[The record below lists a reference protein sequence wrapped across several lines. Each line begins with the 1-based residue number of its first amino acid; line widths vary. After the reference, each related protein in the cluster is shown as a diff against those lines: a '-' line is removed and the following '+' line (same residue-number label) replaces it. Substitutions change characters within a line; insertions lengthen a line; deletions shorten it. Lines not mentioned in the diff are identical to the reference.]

1 MNIRT
6 FISFFLMGL
15 ILVAVQ
21 IFLLKNLALFG
32 VALCFLYLL
41 IILSLPVSIGHIPLI
56 LLSFGIGLFIDMFYD
71 TMGIHAASATFIGFI
86 RPYWLKVIS
95 PTGGYDDSNEP
106 TLKEMGMGWYFTY
119 AIPMIFFFSL
129 IFFSID
135 QWGTGGFFGVLNKS
149 FFSSTLTFLLAILV
163 QLLFFKKRRG
173 I

>member
-106 TLKEMGMGWYFTY
+106 TLK
-119 AIPMIFFFSL
+119 
-129 IFFSID
+129 
-135 QWGTGGFFGVLNKS
+135 
-149 FFSSTLTFLLAILV
+149 
-163 QLLFFKKRRG
+163 
-173 I
+173 